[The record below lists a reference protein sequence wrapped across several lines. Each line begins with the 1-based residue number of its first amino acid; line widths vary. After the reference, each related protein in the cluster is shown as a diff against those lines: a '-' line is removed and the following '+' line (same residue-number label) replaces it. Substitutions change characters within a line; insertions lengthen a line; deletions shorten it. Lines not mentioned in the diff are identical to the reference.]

1 MISPGVELKLGGS
14 NRSVLLKPTTTLVL
28 APYEDA
34 GNRIREQMN
43 AIFETFIGEDQMKE
57 SKDDLTSMCL

>member
-28 APYEDA
+28 APYEDV
-34 GNRIREQMN
+34 GNRTRGQRS
-43 AIFETFIGEDQMKE
+43 AIFETFISDDQMKE
-57 SKDDLTSMCL
+57 SKDDLTFMRL